1 MGYPQDEFEG
11 AVGENGRASPSAPD
25 PAHTASDSKSMGARD
40 MALDAGFDPEAT
52 AAGSE
57 WTDPHRILTESESL
71 GEALRTAREAAGQS
85 LEDLA
90 AATRVHVRYLRAL
103 EQNDHSALPSQVF
116 ALGYV
121 RAVAGALNLDEQLAA
136 ERFRRETPHA
146 AEGLQPPTGVD
157 VREARRRSPRLIAAA
172 AVLVAAVV
180 GWNVFQ
186 RVSLMQEAAPPA
198 ISETPET
205 WSLGSAP
212 GVVRLGAPR
221 AAPPDQ
227 TVPAL
232 YITPGL
238 EAELIGM
245 DPEDETAVA
254 QQAQAP
260 VQAAFNPRGAT
271 YGASP
276 TASNVV
282 IQARRAASI
291 VVRMSDGRVLF
302 ARQLAAGEAWR
313 APMDV
318 SAVVDVSEP
327 DAFAVYMNGEYDG
340 ALTAALTPLSQ
351 LNSRAQ
357 AAARRTAAEATQRA
371 ERAIQA
377 AAERAERAEAQVS
390 VSQAATITPGG

>member
-1 MGYPQDEFEG
+1 MP
-11 AVGENGRASPSAPD
+11 
-25 PAHTASDSKSMGARD
+25 
-40 MALDAGFDPEAT
+40 LDAGFGPDERQGET
-52 AAGSE
+52 D
-57 WTDPHRILTESESL
+57 WTDPHRILTESATL
-71 GEALRTAREAAGQS
+71 GDALRRAREHSGRS
-85 LEDLA
+85 FEDVS

-121 RAVAGALNLDEQLAA
+121 RAVAGALGLDEQLAA
-136 ERFRRETPHA
+136 ERFKRETPHA
-146 AEGLQPPTGVD
+146 AEGLQSPTGAD
-157 VREARRRSPRLIAAA
+157 VTDARRRSPRWIAAA
-172 AVLVAAVV
+172 AVLVFAVI

-186 RVSLMQEAAPPA
+186 RVNLMQAPTPPA
-198 ISETPET
+198 ISDTPET

-238 EAELIGM
+238 EAELTGI
-245 DPEDETAVA
+245 DPEDEAAV
-254 QQAQAP
+254 QAARADAP

-271 YGASP
+271 YGAAP

-282 IQARRAASI
+282 IQARRAASL
-291 VVRMSDGRVLF
+291 VVRMGDGRVLF

-313 APMDV
+313 APMEV
-318 SAVVDVSEP
+318 SATVDVSEP

-340 ALTAALTPLSQ
+340 ALGAALTPLSQ

-357 AAARRTAAEATQRA
+357 AAARRTAAEAAART
-371 ERAIQA
+371 ERAVQA
-377 AAERAERAEAQVS
+377 AADRAQQATAS
-390 VSQAATITPGG
+390 VAAATIQPEG